1 MKKRLFLILI
11 LVTIS
16 SCYQP
21 DRNCADFKT
30 GEFSFNYIV
39 NDEEKTGKFTR
50 DEAYSVEYYDS
61 KIDSATVK
69 WINDCEFVLQDIK
82 TKSSVHMKI
91 LSTTASSYTFEYSLV
106 GEAKKIRGTA
116 TKTN

>member
-1 MKKRLFLILI
+1 MIKRVLLLFVLATLA
-11 LVTIS
+11 

-21 DRNCADFKT
+21 NRDCADFKT
-30 GEFSFNYIV
+30 GEYSFDYTV
-39 NDEEKTGKFTR
+39 NGDEKTGKFTR
-50 DEAYSVEYYDS
+50 NEAYSVEYYDS

-91 LSTTASSYTFEYSLV
+91 LSTTNNSYTFEYSLV
-106 GEAKKIRGTA
+106 GDAKKVQGTA